1 MTLMIFMTTMITD
14 NQRQTTVKREREKT
28 RTKQKTECVSG
39 GNIVCAKREVWY
51 LAHVF
56 TQNEIPEHVLQ
67 KLTKNIQGKLFVKCW
82 GEDNFSVITES
93 NVEPLAQN
101 KVDEHRPTR
110 SSQMPKAH
118 HSALSEVIAIQYK
131 HFMLSCGNIIILLYL
146 DCTLF
151 TSWE

>member
-1 MTLMIFMTTMITD
+1 M
-14 NQRQTTVKREREKT
+14 KREKT
-28 RTKQKTECVSG
+28 RTKYKTECVSG
-39 GNIVCAKREVWY
+39 GDIVCAKHEKVWY
-51 LAHVF
+51 LAQVF

-118 HSALSEVIAIQYK
+118 HSALSEVIAI
-131 HFMLSCGNIIILLYL
+131 
-146 DCTLF
+146 
-151 TSWE
+151 